1 MTMGSERT
9 FGSRSL
15 TLDPD
20 REVSR
25 ISQRIKELLAR
36 FKRKG
41 CVVGM
46 SGGIDSSVVAALCVH
61 AVGKNNV
68 LGLFLPEKESSP
80 DALRLSAL
88 MADVLGMKT
97 VVEDITPVL
106 EAVGCYKK
114 RDDAIRIVCPEYTPQ
129 YKSKIVLSSVVESG
143 ALRIFSIVIRTPDG
157 REIRKRLT
165 AKAYLGIVAAMNFKQ
180 RTRKMLE
187 YHQAD
192 RLNYAVVG
200 TPNRLEYD
208 LGFFVKL
215 GDGAA
220 DMKPIA
226 HLYKTQVY
234 QIAGYL
240 GVPEEIR
247 TRIPTTD
254 TYSLPQS
261 QQEFY
266 FSLPY
271 DKMDLCLFGKD
282 NGIPIGEIADM
293 TGLAAEQIFRVFRDI
308 EQKRRTSEY
317 LHLPPQLIEEIHRLN
332 LPSV

>member
-192 RLNYAVVG
+192 RLNYAVAG